1 MTVTTTIIWRPKGLV
16 KKCSWPARESG
27 RLSTKGAGL
36 DQARRAG
43 QWTTKAKGRIQ
54 RFQELEDN
62 KLVVDETSLE
72 LNTISSRLGKKIIE
86 IDSLSKAY
94 GEKVLFSDFSYTLLR
109 NDRIGIIGPNGCGK
123 STLLNTIM
131 GRIKPDSGQVVIGDT
146 VNIGYFSQENQA
158 LDETSRV
165 IKYIADISDN
175 IKTSEGSFLPHRCW
189 NVFYFRRKCI
199 RWKSA
204 DCREVKSGDYTFSVS
219 L

>member
-1 MTVTTTIIWRPKGLV
+1 MQLASERKRQAIY
-16 KKCSWPARESG
+16 KKELAWIR
-27 RLSTKGAGL
+27 RGA
-36 DQARRAG
+36 QAR
-43 QWTTKAKGRIQ
+43 TTKAKGRIQ

-123 STLLNTIM
+123 STLLNTII

-175 IKTSEGSFLPHRCW
+175 IKTSEGSFSASYNSILVV
-189 NVFYFRRKCI
+189 VFYF
-199 RWKSA
+199 
-204 DCREVKSGDYTFSVS
+204 F
-219 L
+219 